1 MRPPV
6 VRATFDLQVTQE
18 GVRAMSE
25 QLSMLDTMFLELEQ
39 FDESAHMHIGA
50 ALIFDPLPGGGT
62 PDSAEFRDYLRGRVG
77 ILPRFAQQLSGTH
90 AGPLTWLTWEPA
102 GDFDSDA
109 HVHHATLPA
118 PGGEAELREWLGD
131 FWSHRLDRHGPLWEM
146 TLVDGLEQG
155 RWALATKTHHCL
167 VDGVGSLDIADA
179 LLDASP
185 EAAPLPLQPLPDGDE
200 VAEHGNGRFWLSPGL
215 VLRGARA
222 GVGAALHPR
231 ESLDRMRAAVE
242 LVVRDE
248 VIGAPQSSL
257 NGPMSGTRHF
267 ATVRLDLA
275 DVKATKERLG
285 GTVNDVVLALCAGG
299 LRYLLLSRGEGLPE
313 GDLRAQVP
321 VNIRSEDKEHALGNE
336 LTSLFVELP
345 VTEADPMMRYRRVV
359 ERAEQLKAGSQRAG
373 GKTIVDLAD
382 MGPPLAGGLL
392 ARSMFGGTRMFNLTI
407 TNVPGPQQR
416 LYAFGAPLVE
426 ILPLVPLFA
435 GHTIGIAVVSYAGQM
450 VFGLN
455 ADRMAAP
462 DVGVLA
468 EGIERSFAELRP
480 PAAKRPRQRSAAR
493 AGA

>member
-1 MRPPV
+1 MSRRASRGRFGLEITPP
-6 VRATFDLQVTQE
+6 
-18 GVRAMSE
+18 GVEAMGE

-50 ALIFDPLPGGGT
+50 ALIFDPLPDGGT
-62 PDSAEFRDYLRGRVG
+62 PEITALRDYLRGRVG
-77 ILPRFAQQLSGTH
+77 ILPRYAQQLSNPH

-102 GDFDSDA
+102 KAFDPDA
-109 HVHHATLPA
+109 HIHHATLPA

-131 FWSHRLDRHGPLWEM
+131 FWSHRLDRHRPLWEM
-146 TLVDGLEQG
+146 TLLDGLENG
-155 RWALATKTHHCL
+155 RWALVTKTHHCL
-167 VDGVGSLDIADA
+167 VDGVGSVDIGYV

-185 EAAPLPLQPLPDGDE
+185 EAPANSQPLPGGDE
-200 VAEHGNGRFWLSPGL
+200 AVAEHGNGRFWLSPGL

-231 ESLDRMRAAVE
+231 ESLDRVRAAVE
-242 LVVRDE
+242 LIVREE
-248 VIGAPQSSL
+248 VMGAPQSSL
-257 NGPMSGTRHF
+257 NGPMSGMRHF

-275 DVKATKERLG
+275 DVKAIKMRLG

-299 LRYLLLSRGEGLPE
+299 LRYLLLSRGDALPE
-313 GDLRAQVP
+313 DNLRAQVP
-321 VNIRSEDKEHALGNE
+321 VNIRSEDQEHTLGNE

-345 VTEADPMMRYRRVV
+345 VSEADPIARYRRVV

-382 MGPPLAGGLL
+382 MGPPLAGALL

-407 TNVPGPQQR
+407 TNVPGSEER

-426 ILPLVPLFA
+426 VLPLVPLFA
-435 GHTIGIAVVSYAGQM
+435 GHSIGIAALTYAGQM

-462 DVGVLA
+462 DIGVLA
-468 EGIERSFAELRP
+468 EGIERSFLELGLP
-480 PAAKRPRQRSAAR
+480 EAKRPRRRR
-493 AGA
+493 AVA

>member
-1 MRPPV
+1 MGER
-6 VRATFDLQVTQE
+6 
-18 GVRAMSE
+18 
-25 QLSMLDTMFLELEQ
+25 LSMLDTMFLELEQ
-39 FDESAHMHIGA
+39 LDESAHMHIGA
-50 ALIFDPLPGGGT
+50 ALVFDPLPGGGT
-62 PDSAEFRDYLRGRVG
+62 PDITELRDYIRARVG

-102 GDFDSDA
+102 HASDPAA

-118 PGGEAELREWLGD
+118 PGGEPELHEWLGE

-146 TLVDGLEQG
+146 TLLEGLENG
-155 RWALATKTHHCL
+155 RWALVTKTHHCL
-167 VDGVGSLDIADA
+167 VDGVGSLDIGHV

-185 EAAPLPLQPLPDGDE
+185 DAPPPQSLPLPGGEEE
-200 VAEHGNGRFWLSPGL
+200 VDEHGNGRLWFSPGL

-231 ESLDRMRAAVE
+231 ESLDRARAAVE
-242 LVVRDE
+242 LIVRQE
-248 VIGAPQSSL
+248 VIGAPHSSL

-267 ATVRLDLA
+267 ATVRFDLA
-275 DVKATKERLG
+275 DVKATKTRLG

-299 LRYLLLSRGEGLPE
+299 LRHLLLSRGDALTEGN
-313 GDLRAQVP
+313 LRAQVP
-321 VNIRSEDKEHALGNE
+321 VNIRSEDQEHALGNE

-345 VTEADPMMRYRRVV
+345 VTEADPIGRYRHVV
-359 ERAEQLKAGSQRAG
+359 ERAEQLKAGSQRTG
-373 GKTIVDLAD
+373 GKAIVDLAD
-382 MGPPLAGGLL
+382 MGPPLAGALL

-455 ADRMAAP
+455 ADRTAAP
-462 DVGVLA
+462 DLGVLA
-468 EGIERSFAELRP
+468 DGIERSFSELQPRK
-480 PAAKRPRQRSAAR
+480 AKRTRRRPSVG
-493 AGA
+493 AGP